1 MLLHVMSRG
10 NAGGAMFLEDADYA
24 RYVELLGLAARRFGV
39 VCESYC
45 LMRTHVHL
53 VLRPGALSISRMMQ
67 QLNSQYCQWFNR
79 RHGRFGHVTGGRFKA
94 LFVDTEPYF
103 LRLIRYV
110 LRNPV
115 VAGYVTHAADW
126 RWSSYEALKTG
137 ADRNQFMSSEPVWR
151 ALGIGSPETA
161 ELILPAFVSDPSDD
175 EFPEEGYLIG
185 SEAFKR
191 QFETALRPARSCED
205 YVRAERFAA
214 RPPLD
219 EVLSVEQP
227 RRDCGVKQAFFE
239 WAYTLREIGCYLGR
253 TTATIWRWVHYG
265 RGNARGAARS
275 NTNSAGPEVP
285 AHPPPQ
291 GLVGPR
297 LETVTT
303 ILDGYCFEWC
313 TRFCA
318 GTPCDSS

>member
-1 MLLHVMSRG
+1 MLRHVITRG
-10 NAGGAMFLEDADYA
+10 NAGEAMFHDDVDYA

-53 VLRPGALSISRMMQ
+53 VLRPGALSLSRMMQ

-79 RHGRFGHVTGGRFKA
+79 RHDRFGHVTGGRFKA
-94 LFVDTEPYF
+94 PFVDTELYY

-110 LRNPV
+110 LMNPV
-115 VAGYVTHAADW
+115 VAGYVTRAADW
-126 RWSSYEALKTG
+126 RWSSYAALRTG
-137 ADRNQFMSSEPVWR
+137 ADRNQFVSIEPVWR
-151 ALGIGSPETA
+151 ALGISSPETA
-161 ELILPAFVSDPSDD
+161 EQTLPAFLDDSSDD
-175 EFPEEGYLIG
+175 GFPEEGYLIG
-185 SEAFKR
+185 SQAFAR
-191 QFETALRPARSCED
+191 QFEAALRPARDCED

-214 RPPLD
+214 RPPLH
-219 EVLSVEQP
+219 EVVSVEQP
-227 RRDCGVKQAFFE
+227 RRECGVKQAFFE
-239 WAYTLREIGCYLGR
+239 WAYTLREIGRYLGR

-265 RGNARGAARS
+265 RSKARAVARS
-275 NTNSAGPEVP
+275 NTNSPGRGD
-285 AHPPPQ
+285 HTHSPPQ